1 MSYTQTENLMSIKH
15 DGTDYPPPPWNLHTT
30 MAVAGSLID
39 VREARKHIPDDF
51 EIVEI
56 RPGRTLGAVG
66 LVDYG
71 PGSIFPYNELVVI
84 CGLVR
89 IAGRTGGWISHI
101 YVDST
106 RSQAGG
112 IELFGLPKQL
122 ASFTRI
128 VKDGKVHL
136 DIESDRGSLM
146 TSITPNVGWGI
157 PVRLGG
163 TAFGS
168 VDGDRRLLE
177 FKSVGRVLPVSVQ
190 LTIPAQSP
198 FAHLGLAK
206 PMVSLAGKL
215 KIAAGSRIQI
225 LHTGSLPKV

>member
-1 MSYTQTENLMSIKH
+1 MSYTQTKNLTSIKH
-15 DGTDYPPPPWNLHTT
+15 DGVNYPPPPWDLHAT

-56 RPGRTLGAVG
+56 RPGQTIGAIG

-71 PGSIFPYNELVVI
+71 SRSIFPYNELVI
-84 CGLVR
+84 IGGLVR